1 MVEECG
7 WQVPGCYT
15 SQEDELLALH
25 GSVGLSDISPFGKWD
40 VKGSGVEV
48 WECGCTGEAIKSP
61 PILRVLRVSWNPEAS
76 NEFDGVCLRLT
87 QDRAVFVTDTA
98 HSQEV
103 GDLLA
108 EATTGCLHVTN
119 LSSCLAGIA
128 LIGPHAGKVLSK
140 LTSLNLTEASFPNL
154 SCAQTAVAK
163 VHTLVARLDMG
174 QLLCYQLLFTRDY
187 AEFYWDALTAAGSEY
202 GIAPVGWEA
211 CRVLRGER

>member
-7 WQVPGCYT
+7 WQVPSCYPL
-15 SQEDELLALH
+15 QQDELLNLH
-25 GSVGLSDISPFGKWD
+25 GGVGLCDISPFGKWD
-40 VKGSGVEV
+40 VKGDDVEA
-48 WECGCTGEAIKSP
+48 WGCGFDGEAIKP
-61 PILRVLRVSWNPEAS
+61 PPVLRIARVSWQPEAS
-76 NEFDGVCLRLT
+76 SEFDGICMRLAE
-87 QDRAVFVTDTA
+87 DRVLFVTDPA

-103 GDLLA
+103 GDLLV

-119 LSSCLAGIA
+119 LSSSLAGIA

-154 SCAQTAVAK
+154 ACAQTTVAK
-163 VHTLVARLDMG
+163 VHTLIARLDMG
-174 QLLCYQLLFTRDY
+174 DLLGYQLLFTRDY

-211 CRVLRGER
+211 CRVLREER